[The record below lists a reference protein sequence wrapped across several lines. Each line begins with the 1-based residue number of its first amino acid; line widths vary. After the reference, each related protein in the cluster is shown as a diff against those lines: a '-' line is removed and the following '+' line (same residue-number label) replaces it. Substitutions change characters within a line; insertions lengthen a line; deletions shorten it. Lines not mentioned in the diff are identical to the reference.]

1 MTANRFKLLEEEKLV
16 FGHVY
21 YYCNIYGEY
30 EPFIFTKIER
40 REDKPS
46 KYHYFNLK
54 DKSLSY
60 LLGLS
65 RMYEDQG

>member
-16 FGHVY
+16 FGRVY
-21 YYCNIYGEY
+21 YYSSIYGGY

-40 REDKPS
+40 RQDKPS
-46 KYHYFNLK
+46 LYYYFDLK
-54 DKSLSY
+54 KKSLLFLY
-60 LLGLS
+60 GLS